1 MGAEDLAALRQAVV
15 DAANFLVR
23 SGTLSFSNH
32 GNFSVRV
39 PGTDTVLLT
48 GTSSLVNLRPE
59 NLALLDLDGRL
70 VDGEINPS
78 NAEIVHMHTV
88 VYKHRPNAG
97 AVVHTHS
104 PFSTGWAIASRP
116 IECAYEALVRSEMTD
131 GVPVAHY
138 GPRGSAMAIANIAAA
153 LGTAPNTRAVLLENH
168 GVLAWG
174 GDPAT
179 AARAVVTVEE
189 AAQMGLLAEALGGSK
204 IIPPELMK
212 ASLDRRDEFAQAG
225 TQRV

>member
-1 MGAEDLAALRQAVV
+1 MGAELDSLKQAVV
-15 DAANFLVR
+15 EASNFLVR
-23 SGTLSFSNH
+23 SGALSLSNH

-48 GTSSLVNLRPE
+48 GTSSLVNLKPE
-59 NLALLDLDGRL
+59 NLALLDLEGNI
-70 VDGEINPS
+70 VEGEINPT
-78 NAEIVHMHTV
+78 NAEIIHMHTV

-104 PFSTGWAIASRP
+104 PYTTMWAIASRP

-153 LGTAPNTRAVLLENH
+153 LAGSPNTRAVLLENH
-168 GVLAWG
+168 GLLAWG
-174 GDPAT
+174 GDAAM
-179 AARAVVTVEE
+179 AARTVTTVEE
-189 AAQMGLLAEALGGSK
+189 AAQMGLGAEALGGSK
-204 IIPPELMK
+204 LIPPELRK
-212 ASLDRRDEFAQAG
+212 ATLERRDEFTRAG
-225 TQRV
+225 TQRA